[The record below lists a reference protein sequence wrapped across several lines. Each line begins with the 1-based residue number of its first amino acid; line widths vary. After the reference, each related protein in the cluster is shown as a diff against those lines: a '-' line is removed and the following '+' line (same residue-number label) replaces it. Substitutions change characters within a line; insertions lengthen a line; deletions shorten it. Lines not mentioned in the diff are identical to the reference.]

1 MNYGIGRIKADKTII
16 TKILDEKILIE
27 RYYSNGQLKYKAY
40 LNEMPNE
47 LRSKTDGTQITLK
60 DYSTRAGSK
69 ADSIAS
75 WWHSNGQLFKSVNYL
90 DGRENGYSE
99 IFHQNGQCVER
110 GKFVKG
116 RKIGPWEY
124 FNKDGKLK
132 SNVLYK

>member
-69 ADSIAS
+69 LI
-75 WWHSNGQLFKSVNYL
+75 V
-90 DGRENGYSE
+90 
-99 IFHQNGQCVER
+99 
-110 GKFVKG
+110 
-116 RKIGPWEY
+116 
-124 FNKDGKLK
+124 
-132 SNVLYK
+132 

>member
-1 MNYGIGRIKADKTII
+1 MNYGIGHAKADKTII
-16 TKILDEKILIE
+16 TKISDKKVLIK
-27 RYYSNGQLKYKAY
+27 RYYLNGQLKYKAY

-69 ADSIAS
+69 ADGIAS

-90 DGRENGYSE
+90 DGRENGHLE
-99 IFHQNGQCVER
+99 IFHQNSQCMEK

-124 FNKDGKLK
+124 FNKEGKLRNHV
-132 SNVLYK
+132 SY